1 MIAGD
6 RKMGIFGASGPT
18 ELPSGLAFFL
28 EALTENILVILGL
41 SFLITL
47 LYSYVYFRG
56 SRWIL
61 KGYGAEKIQRSERA
75 ILYSV
80 LEELSGKAG
89 IKMPELMS
97 FDSEV
102 PAIFTVASGS
112 KPFITVSTAMLEMF
126 DGEEIEALLA
136 HEIGHIKNGDVYL
149 NTITAFLAG
158 MIMSFPD
165 LAIWGSML
173 SGFGQ
178 PEDPAPRFFKF
189 MATALAAPPA
199 AVLIHLTDPEKREF
213 EADRT
218 AIKLTGNPQALIKTL
233 EFLENYIPLQPVT
246 GKFNPGH
253 FHLFS
258 THTQQIRG
266 YLSVF
271 ISLFDTH
278 PGIEDRI
285 KKILKDSNQPEKD
298 LKNSK
303 YSRVPGF
310 FDLRSWKLAM
320 ATSFISYMSLLFG
333 IIVLITFAIKDF
345 NFLLNGIIAGLYI
358 GAVLLLMCST
368 AVLTRKEYF
377 LKSSRQS
384 RNKRININ
392 STLPAHKKISLN
404 PKQLFKHFTK
414 KE

>member
-6 RKMGIFGASGPT
+6 RKMDTFGASGST
-18 ELPSGLAFFL
+18 EFPSVLAILL
-28 EALTENILVILGL
+28 EALTANILVILSI

-47 LYSYVYFRG
+47 LYSYIYFRG

-61 KGYGAEKIQRSERA
+61 KWYGAEKIQRNERA
-75 ILYSV
+75 LLYSV

-89 IKMPELMS
+89 IKTPEMLS
-97 FDSEV
+97 FESEV

-112 KPFITVSTAMLEMF
+112 KSFITISTAMLEMF
-126 DGEEIEALLA
+126 DEHEMEALLA
-136 HEIGHIKNGDVYL
+136 HEIGHIKNEDVGL
-149 NTITAFLAG
+149 NTVTAFLAG
-158 MIMSFPD
+158 LIMSFPN
-165 LAIWGSML
+165 LAMWGSML

-199 AVLIHLTDPEKREF
+199 AVLIHLTDPEKREL
-213 EADRT
+213 EADQT
-218 AIKLTGNPQALIKTL
+218 AIELTGNPQALIKTL

-278 PGIEDRI
+278 PGIEDRVTQ
-285 KKILKDSNQPEKD
+285 ILKNSNQPEKEASS
-298 LKNSK
+298 SK
-303 YSRVPGF
+303 YSIVPGF

-320 ATSFISYMSLLFG
+320 ATSLISYMSLLFG

-345 NFLLNGIIAGLYI
+345 NFLLNGIIAGVYI
-358 GAVLLLMCST
+358 GSVLLLMGST
-368 AVLTRKEYF
+368 AVLSRKGYYF
-377 LKSSRQS
+377 
-384 RNKRININ
+384 N
-392 STLPAHKKISLN
+392 STQPTHKKTSLN
-404 PKQLFKHFTK
+404 PKKGFQTFDEKRLMPSGYNP
-414 KE
+414 

>member
-1 MIAGD
+1 
-6 RKMGIFGASGPT
+6 MGTFGASGST
-18 ELPSGLAFFL
+18 EFPSVLAFIL
-28 EALTENILVILGL
+28 EALTKNVLVILGL

-47 LYSYVYFRG
+47 LFSYIYFRG

-61 KGYGAEKIQRSERA
+61 KWYGAQKIQRNERTL
-75 ILYSV
+75 LYST
-80 LEELSGKAG
+80 LEELSAKAG
-89 IKMPELMS
+89 IKTPEMLS
-97 FDSEV
+97 FESEV
-102 PAIFTVASGS
+102 PAIFTVVSGS
-112 KPFITVSTAMLEMF
+112 KSFITVSTAMLEMF
-126 DGEEIEALLA
+126 DGVEMEALLA

-158 MIMSFPD
+158 LVMSFPD
-165 LAIWGSML
+165 LAMWGSML

-199 AVLIHLTDPEKREF
+199 AVIIHLTDPEKREF

-218 AIKLTGNPQALIKTL
+218 AVKLTGNPQALIKTL

-278 PGIEDRI
+278 PDIKDRI
-285 KKILKDSNQPEKD
+285 MQILKNSNQPEKEIPG
-298 LKNSK
+298 SK
-303 YSRVPGF
+303 YSRVPSF

-320 ATSFISYMSLLFG
+320 ATSFISYISLLFG

-368 AVLTRKEYF
+368 AALSRKGYYLDSTRQNRRKGHY
-377 LKSSRQS
+377 LNAMR
-384 RNKRININ
+384 
-392 STLPAHKKISLN
+392 PARKKISLN
-404 PKQLFKHFTK
+404 PKQLFKHFMK
-414 KE
+414 KS

>member
-6 RKMGIFGASGPT
+6 RKMGTFGASGST
-18 ELPSGLAFFL
+18 EFPSVLDILL
-28 EALTENILVILGL
+28 EALTTNILVILSI

-47 LYSYVYFRG
+47 LYSYIYFRG
-56 SRWIL
+56 SRRIL
-61 KGYGAEKIQRSERA
+61 KWYGAEKIQQNERA
-75 ILYSV
+75 LLYSV

-89 IKMPELMS
+89 IKTPEMLS
-97 FDSEV
+97 FESEV

-112 KPFITVSTAMLEMF
+112 KPFITISTAMLEMF
-126 DGEEIEALLA
+126 DEHEMEALLA
-136 HEIGHIKNGDVYL
+136 HEIGHIKNEDVSL
-149 NTITAFLAG
+149 NTVTAFLAG
-158 MIMSFPD
+158 LIMSFPN
-165 LAIWGSML
+165 LAMWGSML

-199 AVLIHLTDPEKREF
+199 AVLIHLTDPEKREL

-218 AIKLTGNPQALIKTL
+218 AIELTGNPQAFIKTL
-233 EFLENYIPLQPVT
+233 EFLENYIPLQPVA

-278 PGIEDRI
+278 PGIEDRVTQ
-285 KKILKDSNQPEKD
+285 ILKNSNQPEKEASR
-298 LKNSK
+298 SK

-320 ATSFISYMSLLFG
+320 ATSLISYMSLLLG

-345 NFLLNGIIAGLYI
+345 NFLLNGIIAGVYI
-358 GAVLLLMCST
+358 GSVLLLMGTT
-368 AVLTRKEYF
+368 AVLSRKGYYF
-377 LKSSRQS
+377 
-384 RNKRININ
+384 N
-392 STLPAHKKISLN
+392 STQPAHRKISLN
-404 PKQLFKHFTK
+404 SKQIFKHFMK
-414 KE
+414 KG

>member
-6 RKMGIFGASGPT
+6 RKMGTFGASGST
-18 ELPSGLAFFL
+18 EFPSVLDILL
-28 EALTENILVILGL
+28 EALTANILVILSI

-47 LYSYVYFRG
+47 LYSYIYFRG
-56 SRWIL
+56 SRRIL
-61 KGYGAEKIQRSERA
+61 KWYGAEKIQQNERA
-75 ILYSV
+75 LLYSV

-89 IKMPELMS
+89 IKTPEMLS
-97 FDSEV
+97 FESEV
-102 PAIFTVASGS
+102 PAIFTVASGN
-112 KPFITVSTAMLEMF
+112 KPFITISTAMLEMF
-126 DGEEIEALLA
+126 NEHEMEALLA
-136 HEIGHIKNGDVYL
+136 HEIGHIKNEDVSL
-149 NTITAFLAG
+149 NTVTAFLAG
-158 MIMSFPD
+158 LIMSFPN
-165 LAIWGSML
+165 LAMWGSML

-199 AVLIHLTDPEKREF
+199 AVLIHLTDPEKREL

-218 AIKLTGNPQALIKTL
+218 AIELTGKPQALIKTL

-278 PGIEDRI
+278 PGIEDRVTQ
-285 KKILKDSNQPEKD
+285 ILKNSNQPEKEASS
-298 LKNSK
+298 SK

-320 ATSFISYMSLLFG
+320 ATSLISYMSLLLG

-345 NFLLNGIIAGLYI
+345 NFLLNGIIAGVYI
-358 GAVLLLMCST
+358 GSVLLLMSTT
-368 AVLTRKEYF
+368 AVLSRKGYYF
-377 LKSSRQS
+377 
-384 RNKRININ
+384 N
-392 STLPAHKKISLN
+392 STQPAHRKISLN
-404 PKQLFKHFTK
+404 SKQIFKHFMK
-414 KE
+414 KG

>member
-1 MIAGD
+1 MD
-6 RKMGIFGASGPT
+6 TFETSGSNAF
-18 ELPSGLAFFL
+18 PSVLAILL
-28 EALTENILVILGL
+28 EALTEHIPVILGL

-56 SRWIL
+56 GRRIL
-61 KGYGAEKIQRSERA
+61 KGYSAQKIKRSERDL
-75 ILYSV
+75 LYST
-80 LEELSGKAG
+80 LQELSGKAG
-89 IKMPELMS
+89 IKEPVLLS
-97 FDSEV
+97 FESEV
-102 PAIFTVASGS
+102 PAIFTVSGGS
-112 KPFITVSTAMLEMF
+112 KSFITISTAMLEMF
-126 DGEEIEALLA
+126 DGVEMEALLA

-158 MIMSFPD
+158 LIMSFPD
-165 LAIWGSML
+165 LAMWGSML

-178 PEDPAPRFFKF
+178 PEDPAPKFFKF
-189 MATALAAPPA
+189 MATAIAAPPA
-199 AVLIHLTDPEKREF
+199 AVLIHITDPEKREL

-253 FHLFS
+253 FLLFS

-278 PGIEDRI
+278 PAIEERVTN
-285 KKILKDSNQPEKD
+285 ILKDLNLPEKEAS
-298 LKNSK
+298 NSK

-320 ATSFISYMSLLFG
+320 ATSFVSYISLLFL

-368 AVLTRKEYF
+368 AILSRKGYY
-377 LKSSRQS
+377 LNSARQDHKKTS
-384 RNKRININ
+384 FNPKRIF
-392 STLPAHKKISLN
+392 KK
-404 PKQLFKHFTK
+404 
-414 KE
+414 